1 MIAVS
6 DGTAQVRLRACSVT
20 TPSAHEE
27 NSMSKQKAKKE
38 PQKTLKEKR
47 KEKKDKKSGKGV
59 LSL

>member
-1 MIAVS
+1 MERRRFVYAPVPS
-6 DGTAQVRLRACSVT
+6 Q